1 MTGTAR
7 RWSRWGWVVV
17 ALALLVGGH
26 AAFGQAGG
34 GGALVFTV
42 RRPPRE
48 MVGNIRGWANANR
61 ATSYAEDTQ
70 SHVWRVNFMA
80 FLTRAPNAAEVTLA
94 WFHIE
99 TNRQRT
105 FVPNSSEP
113 ISLSNPTDR
122 IFFHSTALHRQAGEF
137 EPMER
142 YEAVLSVNNSR
153 GQQVIARGTIGL
165 VGQVERHS
173 GVVDFTGAAPTT
185 R

>member
-1 MTGTAR
+1 MV
-7 RWSRWGWVVV
+7 S
-17 ALALLVGGH
+17 ALTLLVGGH
-26 AAFGQAGG
+26 AAFGQGRGG
-34 GGALVFTV
+34 GGGVLVFTT

-48 MVGNIRGWANANR
+48 MVGNIRGWANSNH
-61 ATSYAEDTQ
+61 ATSYGEDTQ

-80 FLTRAPNAAEVTLA
+80 FLARAPNTAEVTLA

-99 TNRQRT
+99 ANRQRT

-142 YEAVLSVNNSR
+142 YEAVLSANDAR
-153 GQQVIARGTIGL
+153 GQHEIARGQIGL
-165 VGQVERHS
+165 AGQVEHHS